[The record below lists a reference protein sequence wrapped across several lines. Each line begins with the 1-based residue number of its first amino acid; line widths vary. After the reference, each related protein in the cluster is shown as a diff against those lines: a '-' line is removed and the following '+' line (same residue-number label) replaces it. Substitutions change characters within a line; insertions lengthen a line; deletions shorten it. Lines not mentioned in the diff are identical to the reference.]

1 MGKQS
6 GEGTDES
13 SERTQPDEFARRE
26 ALKKAAAA
34 GAVGGAIWAG
44 PRIAGLS
51 ITPDYASAGTGVVS
65 SLCFVL
71 NGNGDYLLGGNNW
84 MNVAA
89 NPQYTI
95 STNGPSDDQAIKIIA
110 PLPSPNPA
118 SPIGTATFNMA
129 KGVDTDGPAVS
140 GTVVFEVDPPFNKCQ
155 ITSVSSD
162 WTGSTNGDVGGSGS
176 FGPNVVP
183 NNVSSITV
191 PWTVS
196 NPGGPYFNPTTRLD
210 TITVCIECKS

>member
-1 MGKQS
+1 
-6 GEGTDES
+6 
-13 SERTQPDEFARRE
+13 
-26 ALKKAAAA
+26 
-34 GAVGGAIWAG
+34 
-44 PRIAGLS
+44 
-51 ITPDYASAGTGVVS
+51 
-65 SLCFVL
+65 
-71 NGNGDYLLGGNNW
+71 